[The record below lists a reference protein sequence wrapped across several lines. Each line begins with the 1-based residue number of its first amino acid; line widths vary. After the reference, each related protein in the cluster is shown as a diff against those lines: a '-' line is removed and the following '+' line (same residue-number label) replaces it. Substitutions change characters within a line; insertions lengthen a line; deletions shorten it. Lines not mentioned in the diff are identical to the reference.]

1 MEKKPKT
8 WWIDFLLVCSVLLL
22 AESARGVV
30 IGTLSPY
37 LTSLGADTFFLGL
50 VVAAFSVGRLI
61 ASFAFG
67 ALSDYWT
74 TRSVLLL
81 STVGCM
87 VGNFLYC
94 FSATVS
100 SKYLLLFS
108 RILTG
113 FGTGMLS
120 VARTHVS
127 VTTPGEE
134 RTLWMSWLGIV
145 QFVGFAITPVVGN
158 VSINVNFGIFP
169 VNSFTFATLLL
180 LVLEVLLFVC
190 LLLFMSK
197 RSTVEEKEREAEQ
210 AQIEASEQQAPE
222 VNGGQL
228 ESISEYAQLQEG
240 DGAGEYRQRSIN
252 EQAAAAEEKEVYL
265 DDDVYTPMNKERSS
279 SSADWHNRDLLT
291 TSSSASEL
299 LNSQAS
305 LRAAPADRAS
315 STVLESMRE
324 RDVIVYMEEHRGAG
338 IMYTPHHFKFAS
350 NPDDATAPATLVAT
364 STTSTPELPILTP
377 ANQPPSDL
385 TLPPSPQA
393 SRLTRFWFFVRQS
406 YVPLVFVFLNL
417 SGRGILSVAEAYG
430 TNMYDRITNP
440 DDPSA
445 AGNGASTF
453 FLVMGC
459 LGLLV
464 FLCMN
469 RLVKYVEETN
479 LLMLAFISMGI
490 GFGVIVD
497 FDDYDIDIYDFT
509 AGMTLVWVIGTP
521 ISQTL
526 SVSLLSKHFSQQQKA
541 GIAPTRGVGFWMGLV
556 TASGSVGRIV
566 FPLVAGALYDP
577 FGVSSAMLF
586 TSLVSFLTVPVVFFA
601 LKAYRPYLPFIRE
614 RLPCLFAKEDEE
626 SALRPHTMAR
636 SLSGGQAT
644 ELVLHSQ
651 EGEQANGSPLLS
663 ALLSSRSSLIS
674 PGPGSA
680 SLPPLS
686 EPPLVYFVSSQA
698 QPSSSAI
705 PATPSTPLI
714 SSGGN
719 SNPLLQTGPARL
731 ESTKR
736 YQGMGTTP
744 LATGRSSGSLDRKG
758 SMSRLGD
765 HYMGSSSPASGPHRP
780 PLGRQSSLSRIGDHY
795 VAATPSSRGGI
806 TATQ

>member
-1 MEKKPKT
+1 MQKKPKS
-8 WWIDFLLVCSVLLL
+8 WWVDFILVCSVLLL

-50 VVAAFSVGRLI
+50 VVAAFSMGRLI

-94 FSATVS
+94 FSDTVG
-100 SKYLLLFS
+100 SKYLLLCS
-108 RILTG
+108 RVLTG

-127 VTTPGEE
+127 VTTPADE
-134 RTLWMSWLGIV
+134 RTLWMSWLGII

-158 VSINVNFGIFP
+158 IDVEINLGIVP
-169 VNSFTFATLLL
+169 VNQFTFATLLL
-180 LVLEVLLFVC
+180 LALEVVLFVC

-197 RSTVEEKEREAEQ
+197 RSTVEEKEKQDEKEN
-210 AQIEASEQQAPE
+210 IEAGEQQVLE
-222 VNGGQL
+222 VNGDQL
-228 ESISEYAQLQEG
+228 ESISEYSQMQE
-240 DGAGEYRQRSIN
+240 DEEADAGHMRQRIIN
-252 EQAAAAEEKEVYL
+252 EEVAAEEEKMVYL
-265 DDDVYTPMNKERSS
+265 DDDVVTPMNRTQPSHVNDIRVDTESSDMTRSRSSATDLLTSS
-279 SSADWHNRDLLT
+279 SSRTALDT
-291 TSSSASEL
+291 M
-299 LNSQAS
+299 
-305 LRAAPADRAS
+305 RA
-315 STVLESMRE
+315 
-324 RDVIVYMEEHRGAG
+324 RDVIVYFEDRTPKGTG
-338 IMYTPHHFKFAS
+338 VMYTPHHFKFS
-350 NPDDATAPATLVAT
+350 NNPDDATGPPTLVAT
-364 STTSTPELPILTP
+364 STNTPELPILTP
-377 ANQPPSDL
+377 ANQPDTEL
-385 TLPPSPQA
+385 VLPPSPQA
-393 SRLTRFWFFVRQS
+393 SRLTRFWFFVQQS

-430 TNMYDRITNP
+430 TNMYDRITSP
-440 DDPSA
+440 DDPSQ

-464 FLCMN
+464 FLAMN
-469 RLVKYVEETN
+469 RLVRYVEETN

-509 AGMTLVWVIGTP
+509 AGMALVWVIGTP

-541 GIAPTRGVGFWMGLV
+541 GIAPTKGVGFWMGLV

-601 LKAYRPYLPFIRE
+601 LKAYSPYLPFIRE
-614 RLPCLFAKEDEE
+614 RLPCLFPKDASDMQ
-626 SALRPHTMAR
+626 PHTMAR
-636 SLSGGQAT
+636 SLSGEHTQ

-651 EGEQANGSPLLS
+651 GQDGSPEFS
-663 ALLSSRSSLIS
+663 ALLSSR
-674 PGPGSA
+674 GSDA
-680 SLPPLS
+680 SFPTLS

-698 QPSSSAI
+698 QPSSAAT
-705 PATPSTPLI
+705 PATPFTPLI
-714 SSGGN
+714 SSGGSNN
-719 SNPLLQTGPARL
+719 SLMQTGPARL
-731 ESTKR
+731 ETKR
-736 YQGMGTTP
+736 YQGMGVRTP
-744 LATGRSSGSLDRKG
+744 LATSRSKSALDRKG
-758 SMSRLGD
+758 SLRRMGE
-765 HYMGSSSPASGPHRP
+765 HYAADSPAVQFTESPASGGAGR
-780 PLGRQSSLSRIGDHY
+780 PLGTRSSLSRIGDLY
-795 VAATPSSRGGI
+795 NADTPVARGGI
-806 TATQ
+806 NTTQ

>member
-1 MEKKPKT
+1 MQKKPKS
-8 WWIDFLLVCSVLLL
+8 WWIDFILVCSVLLL

-37 LTSLGADTFFLGL
+37 LTSLGADSFFLGL

-81 STVGCM
+81 STLGCM

-145 QFVGFAITPVVGN
+145 QFIGFAITPVVGN
-158 VSINVNFGIFP
+158 VSIDINLGVLPINKY
-169 VNSFTFATLLL
+169 TFATLLL
-180 LVLEVLLFVC
+180 MVLEVGLFVC
-190 LLLFMSK
+190 LILFMSK
-197 RSTVEEKEREAEQ
+197 RSTVEQREKEEEQ
-210 AQIEASEQQAPE
+210 AKIEANEQQAPE

-240 DGAGEYRQRSIN
+240 EDAGQYRARSIN
-252 EQAAAAEEKEVYL
+252 EQAAEDEEKEVYL
-265 DDDVYTPMNKERSS
+265 EDDFYTPMNKERSAS
-279 SSADWHNRDLLT
+279 AAPATSADWHGRDLMS

-299 LNSQAS
+299 LTSQPS
-305 LRAAPADRAS
+305 R
-315 STVLESMRE
+315 TVLDSMRE
-324 RDVIVYMEEHRGAG
+324 RDVIVYFEDHTPRGAG
-338 IMYTPHHFKFAS
+338 IMYTPHHFKFSS
-350 NPDDATAPATLVAT
+350 NPDDSTAPATLVAT
-364 STTSTPELPILTP
+364 TTATPELPILTP
-377 ANQPPSDL
+377 ANHSPTDL
-385 TLPPSPQA
+385 VLPPSPQS
-393 SRLTRFWFFVRQS
+393 SRLTRLLFFLRQS

-430 TNMYDRITNP
+430 TNMYDRIVSP
-440 DDPSA
+440 DDPTQ
-445 AGNGASTF
+445 AGDGASTF

-479 LLMLAFISMGI
+479 LLMLAFVSMGI

-541 GIAPTRGVGFWMGLV
+541 GIAPTKGVGFWMGLV

-586 TSLVSFLTVPVVFFA
+586 TSLVSFLTVPVIFFA

-614 RLPCLFAKEDEE
+614 RLPCLFPKDDLSE
-626 SALRPHTMAR
+626 LQPHTMAR

-651 EGEQANGSPLLS
+651 GDMKEGSPPLS
-663 ALLSSRSSLIS
+663 ALLSSRSIEA
-674 PGPGSA
+674 GDA

-686 EPPLVYFVSSQA
+686 EPPLVYFVSSHV
-698 QPSSSAI
+698 QPSSAVP

-714 SSGGN
+714 SSGG
-719 SNPLLQTGPARL
+719 SSSLLMQTGPARL
-731 ESTKR
+731 ETKR
-736 YQGMGTTP
+736 YQGMGMTP
-744 LATGRSSGSLDRKG
+744 LSTGRGRAGLERRGSL
-758 SMSRLGD
+758 SRIGE
-765 HYMGSSSPASGPHRP
+765 HYMAGDSPTLRPADSPGSGAVRP
-780 PLGRQSSLSRIGDHY
+780 PLARQSSLSRMGDLYRADPDTHQH
-795 VAATPSSRGGI
+795 TEL
-806 TATQ
+806 